1 MKYDH
6 TKASWRACQLSW
18 CLALSLR
25 HARWHDLAVAEY
37 PRPPSEAYSERDAPL
52 KHCQIILLG
61 VYQSKSPLGRSHCIT
76 VDAIP
81 RRGNLNVRTVII
93 WHPVSGTLGKQ
104 TCSELTQSVKHWE
117 AQTPLSKVQGS
128 HAFRMMK
135 FLDFSRTFPGPNLVF
150 QGPSRTKTTINTHKY
165 SLPSN
170 RFSLLLHKQGKQWF
184 NGTYQE
190 ISMNNISEIC
200 VNNIQVS
207 H

>member
-1 MKYDH
+1 M
-6 TKASWRACQLSW
+6 TSEINRAPLLCHCQLCASFCSRVW
-18 CLALSLR
+18 IQTGVTVWKRPNCDKICFDLCDLNLWPWPFVWTSLLLMVTR
-25 HARWHDLAVAEY
+25 TTRTPAFWEY
-37 PRPPSEAYSERDAPL
+37 PPPPHDYPYYWFISDP
-52 KHCQIILLG
+52 K
-61 VYQSKSPLGRSHCIT
+61 SKIY
-76 VDAIP
+76 
-81 RRGNLNVRTVII
+81 
-93 WHPVSGTLGKQ
+93 GKN
-104 TCSELTQSVKHWE
+104 
-117 AQTPLSKVQGS
+117 VQGS

-135 FLDFSRTFPGPNLVF
+135 FLDFSRTFPGPNLIF

-190 ISMNNISEIC
+190 ILMNNISEIC